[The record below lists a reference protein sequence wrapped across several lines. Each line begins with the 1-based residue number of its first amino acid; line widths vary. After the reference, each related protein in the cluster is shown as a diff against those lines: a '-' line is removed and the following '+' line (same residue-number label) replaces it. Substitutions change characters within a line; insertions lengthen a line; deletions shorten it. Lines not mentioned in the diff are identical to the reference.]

1 MMEVPPFKMDFSI
14 KAESYAILDDYR
26 NSFQKIEKIHTKKI
40 CGREIQ
46 DPFLSVIVPTY
57 RRCGCLK
64 ESLQSICSQV
74 EVDFSWEIIVVEN
87 PSNDSGTCEKL
98 IRDLNDKRIQFY
110 CNEENIGSGYNWN
123 RGVELARGKWI
134 TFVHDDD
141 VLCPDALQNIK
152 KIIDRLTKLRKP
164 LGYIQGRN
172 IEFSTR
178 FDAAIAH
185 AEDRNG
191 CILLTRKTALI
202 TGSTHTGTP
211 SYGTT
216 ILRKAYL
223 ETGGV
228 NYDFGA
234 TADAVLGYQ
243 IMNNYTVVIADKV
256 LGGHR
261 WAENESLRPQTVI
274 SLLQSDWLFAKYRY
288 EQSFAARLWG
298 RCFGDLIAQRNQEKK
313 IQRVKNEEDR
323 RLILQKL
330 PVQKKCPKWKCWLY
344 DILVLQYR
352 LLRRLKSW
360 LLLH

>member
-1 MMEVPPFKMDFSI
+1 MKKTENQKPELK
-14 KAESYAILDDYR
+14 ILPQTYQTLDVYR
-26 NSFQKIEKIHTKKI
+26 NSFDKIKSIGTKKI
-40 CGREIQ
+40 FGKGNYN
-46 DPFLSVIVPTY
+46 PFLSVIVPTY
-57 RRCGCLK
+57 RRWRYLK
-64 ESLQSICSQV
+64 ETLQTVCGQAG
-74 EVDFSWEIIVVEN
+74 VDFSWEVIVVEN
-87 PSNDSGTCEKL
+87 PSNDGETCEKL

-110 CNEENIGSGYNWN
+110 RNEENVGPGYNWN

-261 WAENESLRPQTVI
+261 WAENESMRPQTVI